1 MTRERTSLAGHNTSE
16 LRSSAMM
23 RTRRDTFDACTYVT
37 LLLDFDDHE
46 LTIALDSRGKSHA
59 TKTQEQFRW
68 AQRWLADRTERRQ
81 MALADTAGNIS
92 AGHVSGVSRTG
103 GGHACLSS
111 ETKPQWPLPG

>member
-1 MTRERTSLAGHNTSE
+1 MSRERTSLAGHNTSE

-23 RTRRDTFDACTYVT
+23 RIRRDTFGACTYVT

-46 LTIALDSRGKSHA
+46 RTMALDFRGKSHA
-59 TKTQEQFRW
+59 NKPQEQFRW
-68 AQRWLADRTERRQ
+68 RQRWLADRTGRAQ
-81 MALADTAGNIS
+81 MGLAHTAGNIS

-111 ETKPQWPLPG
+111 ETKPQRQLPS